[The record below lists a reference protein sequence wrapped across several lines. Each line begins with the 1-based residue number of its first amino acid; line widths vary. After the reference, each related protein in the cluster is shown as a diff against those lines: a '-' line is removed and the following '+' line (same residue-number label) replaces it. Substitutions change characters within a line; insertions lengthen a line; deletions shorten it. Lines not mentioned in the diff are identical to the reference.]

1 MVGRKFL
8 CFKNK
13 TMAQKINFNYSSE
26 FYRSRS
32 KYAEVERQRK
42 KRAKARI
49 ERTLPKD
56 YFKNKNER
64 TNNDDTN

>member
-1 MVGRKFL
+1 MVGRKFRY
-8 CFKNK
+8 FKSE
-13 TMAQKINFNYSSE
+13 TMVQKINFNYSSE

-32 KYAEVERQRK
+32 KYAEVERQRR

-56 YFKNKNER
+56 YFTNKNER